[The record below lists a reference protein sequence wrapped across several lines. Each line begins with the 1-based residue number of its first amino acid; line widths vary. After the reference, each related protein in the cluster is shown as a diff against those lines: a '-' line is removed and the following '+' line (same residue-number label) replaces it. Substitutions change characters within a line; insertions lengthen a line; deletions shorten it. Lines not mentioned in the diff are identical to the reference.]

1 MEETE
6 TRGGSANN
14 RRDTEQVSEAQAHHY
29 DASKYERPSV
39 TVDVVMMSLRQ
50 RDLQVLLVKR
60 RAWPYEGMWAI
71 PGGFV
76 NIDESLETA
85 AKRELQE
92 ETSVQDVY
100 LEQLY
105 TFGDPGRD
113 PRTRVITVV
122 YFALLD
128 SERLQVK
135 AGDDAANVG
144 WFSVYH
150 LPDLAFDHAKIL
162 QYTLDRLRGKLQYT
176 QIAFNLLPEQFTL
189 RELQRVYEIILHRR
203 LDKRNFRKKI
213 SQPASSKIRARKKW
227 REHTDRPV
235 SIASTPPLR
244 PNYKTIYSTPNKSMI
259 SLSEWIRMQSTLFVC
274 NWRRR
279 SSKIGVM
286 PTERAPSTS
295 RMYELP
301 ICNV

>member
-1 MEETE
+1 MEEQRTSN
-6 TRGGSANN
+6 GSI
-14 RRDTEQVSEAQAHHY
+14 QKGAQAEISATEELAEEESHRY
-29 DASKYERPSV
+29 DINKYERPSV

-50 RDLQVLLVKR
+50 RDLQILLIKR
-60 RAWPYEGMWAI
+60 RSWPYEGMWAI

-92 ETSVQDVY
+92 ETGLLDVY

-135 AGDDAANVG
+135 AASDAADVE
-144 WFSVYH
+144 WFSVYE
-150 LPDLAFDHAKIL
+150 LPPLAFDHAQIL
-162 QYTLDRLRGKLQYT
+162 DYTLNRLRGKLDYT
-176 QIAFNLLPEQFTL
+176 TIAFSLLPEQFTL
-189 RELQRVYEIILHRR
+189 RELQRVYEIIQHKR

-213 SQPASSKIRARKKW
+213 LATGILEDTGAKKMEGTHRPARLYRFNPAA
-227 REHTDRPV
+227 EHK
-235 SIASTPPLR
+235 L
-244 PNYKTIYSTPNKSMI
+244 
-259 SLSEWIRMQSTLFVC
+259 
-274 NWRRR
+274 
-279 SSKIGVM
+279 
-286 PTERAPSTS
+286 
-295 RMYELP
+295 
-301 ICNV
+301 

>member
-1 MEETE
+1 MEQTE
-6 TRGGSANN
+6 EQRESTNN
-14 RRDTEQVSEAQAHHY
+14 VQGKTPAAAEAKAHGY

-39 TVDVVMMSLRQ
+39 TVDVVMMSLRH
-50 RDLQVLLVKR
+50 RDLQVLLIKR

-92 ETSVQDVY
+92 ETGVQDVY

-128 SERLQVK
+128 SERLQVR
-135 AGDDAANVG
+135 AADDATDVG
-144 WFSVYH
+144 WFSVYG
-150 LPDLAFDHAKIL
+150 LPPLAFDHEKIL
-162 QYTLDRLRGKLQYT
+162 QYSLERLRGKLDYT
-176 QIAFNLLPEQFTL
+176 TIAFSLLPEQFTL
-189 RELQRVYEIILHRR
+189 RELQRVYEIILHKR

-213 SQPASSKIRARKKW
+213 LSTGILEDTGAKKMEGTHRPARLYRFNPAAEAK
-227 REHTDRPV
+227 
-235 SIASTPPLR
+235 L
-244 PNYKTIYSTPNKSMI
+244 
-259 SLSEWIRMQSTLFVC
+259 
-274 NWRRR
+274 
-279 SSKIGVM
+279 
-286 PTERAPSTS
+286 
-295 RMYELP
+295 
-301 ICNV
+301 

>member
-1 MEETE
+1 MEQTE
-6 TRGGSANN
+6 VTKANGKKTT
-14 RRDTEQVSEAQAHHY
+14 DEAKAHHY

-50 RDLQVLLVKR
+50 RDLQVLLIKR
-60 RAWPYEGMWAI
+60 RSWPYEGMWAI

-76 NIDESLETA
+76 NMDESLEAA

-92 ETSVQDVY
+92 ETGVQDVY

-128 SERLQVK
+128 SARLQVK
-135 AGDDAANVG
+135 AADDAADVG

-150 LPDLAFDHAKIL
+150 LPQLAFDHEKIL
-162 QYTLDRLRGKLQYT
+162 HYTLDRLRGKLSYT
-176 QIAFNLLPEQFTL
+176 TIAFNLLPERFTL
-189 RELQRVYEIILHRR
+189 RELQRVYEIIQHKKE

-213 SQPASSKIRARKKW
+213 LSNGILEDTGDKKMEGTHRPARLYRF
-227 REHTDRPV
+227 
-235 SIASTPPLR
+235 
-244 PNYKTIYSTPNKSMI
+244 N
-259 SLSEWIRMQSTLFVC
+259 
-274 NWRRR
+274 
-279 SSKIGVM
+279 
-286 PTERAPSTS
+286 PSADAK
-295 RMYELP
+295 L
-301 ICNV
+301 

>member
-1 MEETE
+1 MEEQ
-6 TRGGSANN
+6 SIANN
-14 RRDTEQVSEAQAHHY
+14 ARGNMEEGVHTEEQQSEAEAHHY
-29 DASKYERPSV
+29 DVNKYERPSV

-76 NIDESLETA
+76 NIDESLEAA

-92 ETSVQDVY
+92 ETEVQDVY

-128 SERLQVK
+128 SERLYVK
-135 AGDDAANVG
+135 AASDAADVG
-144 WFSVYH
+144 WFPVYD
-150 LPDLAFDHAKIL
+150 LPPLAFDHAQIL
-162 QYTLDRLRGKLQYT
+162 EYTLNRLRGKLEYT
-176 QIAFNLLPEQFTL
+176 TIAFNLLPEQFTL
-189 RELQRVYEIILHRR
+189 RELQRVYEIILHRK

-213 SQPASSKIRARKKW
+213 LATGILEDTGAKKMEGTHRPARLYRFNPEAERK
-227 REHTDRPV
+227 
-235 SIASTPPLR
+235 L
-244 PNYKTIYSTPNKSMI
+244 
-259 SLSEWIRMQSTLFVC
+259 
-274 NWRRR
+274 
-279 SSKIGVM
+279 
-286 PTERAPSTS
+286 
-295 RMYELP
+295 
-301 ICNV
+301 

>member
-6 TRGGSANN
+6 TRNGSAS
-14 RRDTEQVSEAQAHHY
+14 DGPETEQVTEAKVHHY

-50 RDLQVLLVKR
+50 RDLQVLLVQR
-60 RAWPYEGMWAI
+60 RSWPYEGMWAI

-92 ETSVQDVY
+92 ETNVQNVY

-150 LPDLAFDHAKIL
+150 LPELAFDHAKIL

-213 SQPASSKIRARKKW
+213 
-227 REHTDRPV
+227 
-235 SIASTPPLR
+235 L
-244 PNYKTIYSTPNKSMI
+244 
-259 SLSEWIRMQSTLFVC
+259 
-274 NWRRR
+274 
-279 SSKIGVM
+279 
-286 PTERAPSTS
+286 STS
-295 RMYELP
+295 ILEDTGGKKMEGTHRPARLYRFNPAAETKL
-301 ICNV
+301 

>member
-1 MEETE
+1 MKQT
-6 TRGGSANN
+6 
-14 RRDTEQVSEAQAHHY
+14 EAQGGAKEGHGQVQGRQTITEEAKAHHY
-29 DASKYERPSV
+29 DPSRYERPSV

-60 RAWPYEGMWAI
+60 RSWPFEGMWAI

-76 NIDESLETA
+76 NMDESLEDA

-92 ETSVQDVY
+92 ETRVQDVY

-135 AGDDAANVG
+135 AADDAADVG
-144 WFSVYH
+144 WFSVYN
-150 LPDLAFDHAKIL
+150 LPELAFDHAKIL
-162 QYTLDRLRGKLQYT
+162 QYTLDRLRGKLDYT
-176 QIAFNLLPEQFTL
+176 TIAFNLLPDQFTL
-189 RELQRVYEIILHRR
+189 RELQRVYEIILHKE

-213 SQPASSKIRARKKW
+213 LTTGILEDTGKKKMEGTHRPARLYRFNPEADAR
-227 REHTDRPV
+227 
-235 SIASTPPLR
+235 L
-244 PNYKTIYSTPNKSMI
+244 
-259 SLSEWIRMQSTLFVC
+259 
-274 NWRRR
+274 
-279 SSKIGVM
+279 
-286 PTERAPSTS
+286 
-295 RMYELP
+295 
-301 ICNV
+301 

>member
-6 TRGGSANN
+6 TRNESAS
-14 RRDTEQVSEAQAHHY
+14 DEHDEAQVSEAQAHHY

-60 RAWPYEGMWAI
+60 RSWPYEGMWAI

-76 NIDESLETA
+76 NMDESLETA

-150 LPDLAFDHAKIL
+150 LPALAFDHAKIL
-162 QYTLDRLRGKLQYT
+162 QYALDRLRGKLQYT

-213 SQPASSKIRARKKW
+213 LSTGILEDTGAKKMEGTHRPARLYRFNPAAETK
-227 REHTDRPV
+227 
-235 SIASTPPLR
+235 L
-244 PNYKTIYSTPNKSMI
+244 
-259 SLSEWIRMQSTLFVC
+259 
-274 NWRRR
+274 
-279 SSKIGVM
+279 
-286 PTERAPSTS
+286 
-295 RMYELP
+295 
-301 ICNV
+301 

>member
-1 MEETE
+1 MEKLN
-6 TRGGSANN
+6 SANN
-14 RRDTEQVSEAQAHHY
+14 GAEGSSMNTEVTATESTEEAKKRHY

-60 RAWPYEGMWAI
+60 RSWPYEGMWAI

-92 ETSVQDVY
+92 ETGVQDVY

-135 AGDDAANVG
+135 AASDAADVG
-144 WFSVYH
+144 WFSVYS
-150 LPDLAFDHAKIL
+150 LPQLAFDHAQIL
-162 QYTLDRLRGKLQYT
+162 DYALNRLRGKLDYT
-176 QIAFNLLPEQFTL
+176 TISFNLLPEQFTL
-189 RELQRVYEIILHRR
+189 RELQRVYEIILHHSK

-213 SQPASSKIRARKKW
+213 LSTGILEDTGAKKMEGTHRPARLYRFNPAAEAK
-227 REHTDRPV
+227 
-235 SIASTPPLR
+235 L
-244 PNYKTIYSTPNKSMI
+244 
-259 SLSEWIRMQSTLFVC
+259 
-274 NWRRR
+274 
-279 SSKIGVM
+279 
-286 PTERAPSTS
+286 
-295 RMYELP
+295 
-301 ICNV
+301 

>member
-1 MEETE
+1 MLNEQSTSTDNATSSVQAKASEDSRATE
-6 TRGGSANN
+6 SP
-14 RRDTEQVSEAQAHHY
+14 EAGQTVKAQTHRY

-50 RDLQVLLVKR
+50 RDLQVLLIKR
-60 RAWPYEGMWAI
+60 RSWPYEGMWAI

-76 NIDESLETA
+76 NMDESLETA

-92 ETSVQDVY
+92 ETGVLDVY

-135 AGDDAANVG
+135 AASDAADVG
-144 WFSVYH
+144 WFPVYD
-150 LPDLAFDHAKIL
+150 LPPLAFDHAKIL
-162 QYTLDRLRGKLQYT
+162 EYTLNRLRGKLKYT
-176 QIAFNLLPEQFTL
+176 TIAFNLLPEQFTL
-189 RELQRVYEIILHRR
+189 RELQRVYEIILHEK

-213 SQPASSKIRARKKW
+213 LAAELLEDTGAKKMEGTHRPARLYRFNPSA
-227 REHTDRPV
+227 EH
-235 SIASTPPLR
+235 
-244 PNYKTIYSTPNKSMI
+244 
-259 SLSEWIRMQSTLFVC
+259 
-274 NWRRR
+274 
-279 SSKIGVM
+279 
-286 PTERAPSTS
+286 
-295 RMYELP
+295 EL
-301 ICNV
+301 

>member
-6 TRGGSANN
+6 TRDSSASDG
-14 RRDTEQVSEAQAHHY
+14 RSVEQVNEARAHHY

-60 RAWPYEGMWAI
+60 RSWPFEGMWAI

-76 NIDESLETA
+76 NIDESLEAA
-85 AKRELQE
+85 AKRELHE
-92 ETSVQDVY
+92 ETGVHDVY

-128 SERLQVK
+128 SERLHVK
-135 AGDDAANVG
+135 AGDDASNVG

-150 LPDLAFDHAKIL
+150 LPPLAFDHARIL
-162 QYTLDRLRGKLQYT
+162 QYALDRLRGKLQYT

-189 RELQRVYEIILHRR
+189 RELQRVYEIILDHRK

-213 SQPASSKIRARKKW
+213 LSTGILEDTGAKKMEGTHRPARLYRFNPAAETK
-227 REHTDRPV
+227 
-235 SIASTPPLR
+235 L
-244 PNYKTIYSTPNKSMI
+244 
-259 SLSEWIRMQSTLFVC
+259 
-274 NWRRR
+274 
-279 SSKIGVM
+279 
-286 PTERAPSTS
+286 
-295 RMYELP
+295 
-301 ICNV
+301 

>member
-6 TRGGSANN
+6 TQDGSASNG
-14 RRDTEQVSEAQAHHY
+14 RAAEQASEAQAQAHHY

-60 RAWPYEGMWAI
+60 RSWPYEGMWAI

-76 NIDESLETA
+76 NMDESLETA

-92 ETSVQDVY
+92 ETNVQDVY

-150 LPDLAFDHAKIL
+150 LPELAFDHARIL
-162 QYTLDRLRGKLQYT
+162 QYALDRLRGKLQYT

-213 SQPASSKIRARKKW
+213 LSTGILEDTGAKKMEGTHRPARLYRFNPAAETK
-227 REHTDRPV
+227 
-235 SIASTPPLR
+235 L
-244 PNYKTIYSTPNKSMI
+244 
-259 SLSEWIRMQSTLFVC
+259 
-274 NWRRR
+274 
-279 SSKIGVM
+279 
-286 PTERAPSTS
+286 
-295 RMYELP
+295 
-301 ICNV
+301 